1 MYLSHVT
8 LNNYR
13 NYSSLG
19 LDLSPGLNVFTGQ
32 NAQGKTNFLEA
43 VYFTSIGRSMRT
55 PRDKELIAWG
65 SEKARIRSDVVGR
78 GGKSRVEIVLDK
90 NEKKRVAIGGA
101 QVSKMGE
108 LMGVIMTV
116 LFSPDE
122 IAIIKQGPGERRRF
136 MDIAICQLSRA
147 YFYLLTRYNKI
158 LSQRNSLLKSKVD
171 ASTLDVWDIQ
181 LAQTG
186 AKVIKTRRGF
196 IARLNELANKNHE
209 FLTNGKESLSLCY
222 EGIDGNS
229 EEEIT
234 QNFLNSLKKVRDK
247 DLLHG
252 YTHVGAQ
259 TDDFGAM
266 VGDVDVRKFGSQG
279 QQRTVALSLKLAQLD
294 LFYEETGE
302 YPVLLLD
309 DVFSEL
315 DVSRQQKL
323 VQKIDG
329 FQTIIT
335 CTHVEEVLKEYF
347 KDAKFFSVT
356 SGQITEKG
364 GK

>member
-1 MYLSHVT
+1 
-8 LNNYR
+8 
-13 NYSSLG
+13 
-19 LDLSPGLNVFTGQ
+19 VFTGQ

-55 PRDKELIAWG
+55 PRDKELIMWG
-65 SEKARIRSDVVGR
+65 SDKARIRSDVVGR

-101 QVSKMGE
+101 RVSKMGE

-136 MDIAICQLSRA
+136 MDIAICQLSRT
-147 YFYLLTRYNKI
+147 YFYLLTRYNKV
-158 LSQRNSLLKSKVD
+158 LGQRNSLLKSKAD

-196 IARLNELANKNHE
+196 IARLNELARRNHE
-209 FLTNGKESLSLCY
+209 FLTNGKESLTLRY
-222 EGIDGNS
+222 EGIDGAS

-234 QNFLNSLKKVRDK
+234 QNFLASLKRSRDK

-259 TDDFGAM
+259 TDDFGAL

-294 LFYEETGE
+294 LFTKKRASIRYFYLTT
-302 YPVLLLD
+302 YFPN
-309 DVFSEL
+309 STYH
-315 DVSRQQKL
+315 VSKNLFKKL
-323 VQKIDG
+323 MD
-329 FQTIIT
+329 FRP
-335 CTHVEEVLKEYF
+335 
-347 KDAKFFSVT
+347 
-356 SGQITEKG
+356 
-364 GK
+364 